1 MQYMVICHFVK
12 MKKWPYLSNYNSQEG
27 DIDVIYYVFMVKEFI
42 KMVKQ
47 VVDGLI
53 NNEIQN
59 GRRFKGKTAE
69 IYYPHYSNHC
79 GVKCYV
85 FGVKE
90 FIKMINQVE
99 DGLNNTKI

>member
-1 MQYMVICHFVK
+1 MV
-12 MKKWPYLSNYNSQEG
+12 N
-27 DIDVIYYVFMVKEFI
+27 
-42 KMVKQ
+42 Q
-47 VVDGLI
+47 VVGGQID
-53 NNEIQN
+53 NEIQN

-69 IYYPHYSNHC
+69 LSYYPHYSNRC
-79 GVKCYV
+79 GVKCYL

>member
-1 MQYMVICHFVK
+1 MV
-12 MKKWPYLSNYNSQEG
+12 N
-27 DIDVIYYVFMVKEFI
+27 
-42 KMVKQ
+42 Q

-69 IYYPHYSNHC
+69 ISYYPHYSNHC
-79 GVKCYV
+79 CVKWYV

-90 FIKMINQVE
+90 FIKLIDQVVGGR
-99 DGLNNTKI
+99 DNTKI

>member
-1 MQYMVICHFVK
+1 MV
-12 MKKWPYLSNYNSQEG
+12 N
-27 DIDVIYYVFMVKEFI
+27 
-42 KMVKQ
+42 Q

-59 GRRFKGKTAE
+59 GRRFEGKTTE
-69 IYYPHYSNHC
+69 ISYYPHYSNHC

-90 FIKMINQVE
+90 FIKLINQVVG
-99 DGLNNTKI
+99 GLDNTKI